1 MNGFLSWFSS
11 VLVIS
16 DCFFCVC
23 FFFDVTILSG
33 SFLGGRMFKP
43 VNSLI
48 LEKFL
53 GEWLTMVASV
63 CCVV

>member
-1 MNGFLSWFSS
+1 M
-11 VLVIS
+11 
-16 DCFFCVC
+16 